1 MFVVCL
7 HKLYL
12 FKAFW
17 FPSTKVDM
25 WGITMLLLF
34 IHSCV
39 PGSATPWMTACQ
51 ASLSF
56 SISWSLLKLMTIES
70 MVPCFGD
77 LIELQTRS
85 LHLLVSWCYPS
96 SQVLL
101 WIWLVSCLG
110 IEPRK
115 DQPLSHFS
123 FLNIYEGQHRIYQMK
138 WYIVAK

>member
-1 MFVVCL
+1 MHETNQEYFNCSSTHFVVGHFLSCI
-7 HKLYL
+7 
-12 FKAFW
+12 
-17 FPSTKVDM
+17 
-25 WGITMLLLF
+25 GLL
-34 IHSCV
+34 
-39 PGSATPWMTACQ
+39 ATTWTVACQ

-56 SISWSLLKLMTIES
+56 TISWSLLKLMPVES

-77 LIELQTRS
+77 LTELQTRS

-96 SQVLL
+96 SHMLL

-123 FLNIYEGQHRIYQMK
+123 FLNICEGQHRIYQMK
-138 WYIVAK
+138 WYIVAT